1 MKSQPI
7 SGRKCE
13 RSGFTLIELLV
24 VIAIISLLAAILFPV
39 FARARENA
47 RRASCQSNLKQIG
60 LGLVQYSQDYDEY
73 YPPMLVENPLR
84 GWFYITQP
92 YIKSNQIFNCPSAAN
107 IIAYEGSTWTTGE
120 ALSYG
125 LNPLSESGGIWPPIL
140 AMTKISKP
148 TQTIFVGDSA
158 NFRLVPEGYALGGWG
173 ATTSPR
179 LPNYRHLETANMLF
193 FDGHV
198 KAMKKSQLQEKATT
212 EDGQT
217 LTGDQQFILWN
228 IY

>member
-1 MKSQPI
+1 MQMKCQPT
-7 SGRKCE
+7 SGRK
-13 RSGFTLIELLV
+13 RMRGGFTLIELLV

-60 LGLVQYSQDYDEY
+60 LGLAQYSQDYDEHYPGTYVQDPLSGWY
-73 YPPMLVENPLR
+73 YV
-84 GWFYITQP
+84 IQP
-92 YIKSNQIFNCPSAAN
+92 YVKSNQILDCPSAAN
-107 IIAYEGSTWTTGE
+107 IAKYTGVSWVGTE
-120 ALSYG
+120 LLSYG
-125 LNPLSESGGIWPPIL
+125 MNPLSEAVYPPVL
-140 AMTKISKP
+140 SMTQLQKP
-148 TQTIFVGDSA
+148 TQTVFVGDCGGV
-158 NFRLVPEGYALGGWG
+158 RLVPEGYALGGWG
-173 ATTSPR
+173 ASTSPR